1 LSKDLSKKA
10 KELGI
15 NEVKRHI
22 FLCSESKCSQKN
34 DGDESWSY
42 LKKRMKELKLEK
54 EGVLR
59 TRAKCFRICESGPIA
74 VIYPDKVW
82 YHSCTPDVLEE
93 IIQKHLKDGEAVK
106 KYVIED

>member
-22 FLCSESKCSQKN
+22 FLCSESKCVKKN
-34 DGDESWSY
+34 DGDKSWIY